1 MLSQR
6 LHGFGSNIFAEMSGL
21 AARTGAINLGQGFPD
36 TDGPPQMLAAA
47 TAAIDAGHNQYP
59 PGPGLL
65 VLRQAVAAHQRRFW
79 GMDFDPESEV
89 VITAG
94 ASEAIV
100 ASLLGLC
107 NPGDEVIVFEPYY
120 DAYAVNIAM
129 AGAVRR
135 CVTLRPPTFA
145 INIDVLR
152 SAVTPRTK
160 AVLINNPHNP
170 SGTVFDTAQ
179 LSAVARLCVEHDLV
193 CISDEVY
200 EHLLFDG
207 RVHRPMATLPDMR
220 DRTVT
225 ISSAAKTFNATGW
238 KIGWACASE
247 PLLSAVRFA
256 KQFLSYS
263 GGTPFQYAIAE
274 ALSLPEGYYET
285 LRSNMQAQR
294 DLLVSGL
301 HAAGLTVLDSQGTYF
316 VTTDIG
322 SLGFEDGE
330 AFCWQLPE
338 RCGVVAIPEVVF
350 YDDKS
355 VGRPLV
361 RFAFCKR
368 PELLERA
375 ATQLARLSDF
385 AR

>member
-6 LHGFGSNIFAEMSGL
+6 LQGFGSNIFAEMSGL

-36 TDGPPQMLAAA
+36 TDGPPEMLAAA
-47 TAAIDAGHNQYP
+47 KAAIDAGHNQYP

-65 VLRQAVAAHQRRFW
+65 ALRVAVAAHQKRFW
-79 GMDFDPESEV
+79 GMEFDPESEV

-107 NPGDEVIVFEPYY
+107 NLGDEVICFEPYY
-120 DAYAVNIAM
+120 DAYAVNVSM

-135 CVTLRPPTFA
+135 CVTLRPPLFA
-145 INIDVLR
+145 IDID
-152 SAVTPRTK
+152 AVRATITPLTK

-170 SGTVFDTAQ
+170 SGTVFDESQ
-179 LSAVARLCVEHDLV
+179 LAAVAALCVDHDLV

-207 RVHRPMATLPDMR
+207 RVHRPMATFAGMR
-220 DRTVT
+220 DRTIT

-238 KIGWACASE
+238 KVGWACASQ
-247 PLLSAVRFA
+247 PLASAVRTA

-263 GGTPFQYAIAE
+263 GGTPFQYAITE
-274 ALSLPEGYYET
+274 ALALPDSYYLT
-285 LRSNMQAQR
+285 LQSNMQAQR
-294 DLLVSGL
+294 DVLVGGL
-301 HAAGLTVLDSQGTYF
+301 RSAGLDVLDSQGTYF
-316 VTTDIG
+316 VTTDIT
-322 SLGFEDGE
+322 SLGFDDGE

-355 VGRPLV
+355 VGRSLV

-368 PELLERA
+368 PEILQQA
-375 ATQLARLSDF
+375 ATQLARLSQVP
-385 AR
+385 R